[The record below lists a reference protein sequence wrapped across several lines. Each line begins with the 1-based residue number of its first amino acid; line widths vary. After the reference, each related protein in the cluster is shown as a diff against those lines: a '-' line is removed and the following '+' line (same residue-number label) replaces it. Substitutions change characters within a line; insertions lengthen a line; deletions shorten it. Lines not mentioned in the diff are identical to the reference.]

1 MSEWS
6 VEQFVEAGFTT
17 QFYDTLKYIAHDEEG
32 HVLYL
37 QAGLTAAGADPVK
50 PCQYAFPMTTPKS
63 FVSLAATVEG
73 LGVSAYLGAAADIT
87 SKAYLTAAG
96 SILVTEALHQSSTR
110 AADGRQPAA
119 NVFGTPLGP
128 NAVFSIASGFITS
141 CPDTNY
147 KLPFMAY
154 ENTLTLN
161 SGAPTAFGASINLT
175 PKTMPQGTF
184 YATFVSGLEILPV
197 EVSMENGAILA
208 AVPEK
213 AEGQSYVFLT
223 SDNSGNLTDS
233 TILAGMFELSP
244 QSCVELLLIT

>member
-1 MSEWS
+1 M
-6 VEQFVEAGFTT
+6 T
-17 QFYDTLKYIAHDEEG
+17 
-32 HVLYL
+32 
-37 QAGLTAAGADPVK
+37 DPK
-50 PCQYAFPMTTPKS
+50 G

-96 SILVTEALHQSSTR
+96 SILVTEALHQSTTR
-110 AADGRQPAA
+110 NADGRQPSA

-141 CPDTNY
+141 CPDTNF

-154 ENTLTLN
+154 ENTLTLV
-161 SGAPTAFGASINLT
+161 SGAPTAFGAKVQLM

-197 EVSMENGAILA
+197 EISMENGAIMA

-233 TILAGMFELSP
+233 NIIAGKFAAVNIERG
-244 QSCVELLLIT
+244 VY